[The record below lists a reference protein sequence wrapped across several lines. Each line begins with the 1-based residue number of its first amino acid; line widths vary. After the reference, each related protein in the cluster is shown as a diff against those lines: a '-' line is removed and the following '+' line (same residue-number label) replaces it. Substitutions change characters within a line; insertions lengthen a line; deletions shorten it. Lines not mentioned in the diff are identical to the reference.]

1 MTLTQEQSSHKAEY
15 AVLAENLP
23 TEELVKQIRAV
34 RRDGFLDRHSRVD
47 DAIDLVGH
55 AYAEKILEEALVR
68 LSKINALV
76 KSIDLTQ
83 CAPLPWKSKLS
94 LYPIADTGDYD
105 SSCDA
110 MDVTGQAVV
119 VKMDGP
125 GYREVE
131 KDDGDHD
138 ADILAICDSVNAV
151 SEIKK
156 IITPNQRG

>member
-1 MTLTQEQSSHKAEY
+1 MTLTKEQSSRKTGYESY
-15 AVLAENLP
+15 S
-23 TEELVKQIRAV
+23 TEELSADIGIAKECNRIDEDISGAV
-34 RRDGFLDRHSRVD
+34 D
-47 DAIDLVGH
+47 
-55 AYAEKILEEALVR
+55 EALHR
-68 LSKINALV
+68 LAKIEALV

-110 MDVTGQAVV
+110 IDVTGQAVV

-131 KDDGDHD
+131 LEDGDHD

-156 IITPNQRG
+156 IITPLKKG